1 METYIES
8 GAFTIGFSG
17 TTVPETDTTT
27 YNGRQWMLAR
37 QTFGIALDDPAPTA
51 SAGYARA
58 LAFYEARAVPQ
69 AYGWSWRNAQL
80 EKDLYLRVIG
90 RANDAYRRAT
100 NHPIVLIANPVL
112 SNIDAFACRRL
123 LQADP

>member
-27 YNGRQWMLAR
+27 YNGRQWIPAR

-58 LAFYEARAVPQ
+58 LAFYESRAVPQ
-69 AYGWSWRNAQL
+69 AYGWSWRDAQL
-80 EKDLYLRVIG
+80 GKGLYLRRIW
-90 RANDAYRRAT
+90 RASGGYRPRAD
-100 NHPIVLIANPVL
+100 HPVL
-112 SNIDAFACRRL
+112 L
-123 LQADP
+123 LG